1 MFIFYFFLLCCTKRT
16 SKSGIW
22 KLLAIRLKCLRVW
35 LCHYI
40 RKFPFWISQLSS
52 VFWWFLL
59 CTFTYSICFNLHSVH
74 SYTISISSVIN
85 MHNVKG
91 GCLTIKV
98 IHINRLL
105 KKDLDHLYFGFLQ
118 SKTAD
123 KIQITLS
130 TKLLVWIFTIYQ
142 YDMYI

>member
-1 MFIFYFFLLCCTKRT
+1 
-16 SKSGIW
+16 
-22 KLLAIRLKCLRVW
+22 
-35 LCHYI
+35 
-40 RKFPFWISQLSS
+40 
-52 VFWWFLL
+52 
-59 CTFTYSICFNLHSVH
+59 
-74 SYTISISSVIN
+74 

-98 IHINRLL
+98 IHINRIL